1 MLSTAVLRSPSFWN
15 CFFISEIRFTFLLRL
30 GDIGPVLRSGKLTA
44 HEMRYCALNLLFSK
58 IPSMEFA
65 DCDEWSDL
73 DKAEDV
79 CQIDGCRP
87 SVHGVKSNKIN
98 KLPKAYGVPIGSLIN
113 LHDLIVF
120 LEVFHMSSVSG
131 GTSVMADKKI
141 IFALRAEAEK
151 RRRERGSSRT
161 VQGQIRAVLAEILE
175 TKRELTWNQ
184 IAEVLTRKG
193 IRWANG
199 NKLTGKQVSN
209 IVARLTRTKSSPVKR
224 VPLTRIEEK
233 PAVNQAGLRPAE
245 AERAPRE
252 TFRGGLSPESRSLIL
267 EEMEGA
273 KKERR

>member
-131 GTSVMADKKI
+131 GTSVMADKKSYLLCARKPRSGAVKGVPQER
-141 IFALRAEAEK
+141 FKGRSGPFW
-151 RRRERGSSRT
+151 RRFWR
-161 VQGQIRAVLAEILE
+161 
-175 TKRELTWNQ
+175 
-184 IAEVLTRKG
+184 RKG
-193 IRWANG
+193 
-199 NKLTGKQVSN
+199 S
-209 IVARLTRTKSSPVKR
+209 
-224 VPLTRIEEK
+224 
-233 PAVNQAGLRPAE
+233 
-245 AERAPRE
+245 
-252 TFRGGLSPESRSLIL
+252 
-267 EEMEGA
+267 
-273 KKERR
+273 